1 MQKVILHIQ
10 PQLRSSTV
18 VQDFVQVDLMEE
30 DLISLTQVIQDV
42 KSIDKVFTDFSKT
55 FNLPASKT
63 NNKLFQ
69 YWYNPDIEGFDNQVM
84 SNARIELNHFAFKEG
99 KIRLES
105 VVMRN
110 GQPSLYKIIFFGSTV
125 TLNDLIGE
133 DKLQNLEWLNNF
145 DHINNTANV
154 KSGLESGLNF
164 TIGSVSYPDAIIYPL
179 LTHSQQYIADSQ
191 ANLTHGGNI
200 ALNVTNRTQRGVI
213 PEDLKPAILVKHI
226 IKAIEEKYSLTFKTG
241 EFFDSAALNNMYMWL
256 HRRKGKLALAGTW
269 VGNSDSYTCSGS
281 DCAVFTQTTS
291 IARFTLSNGII
302 RYVYTPI
309 DDTLSQVLTIDFQVT
324 PNSGFTTVPYT
335 IELLNASD
343 WSPLSKKI
351 NQTGTNT
358 VSFTFVADEFFTGE
372 IVGRV
377 TTETAFEFQAE
388 YDLDFTT
395 IVDADPTPTIN
406 NFTATFTSTASNLT
420 PQTGEVIITDQMP
433 EMKVLD
439 FLNTL
444 FKMHNLT
451 AFVDF
456 NGEIVVKTLDDFYNG
471 GDTLDL
477 TEYVKTDEHN
487 INSLKP
493 FDEIEFKY
501 TNQKTILADEFNQ
514 TNNRNF
520 GSLDFKSDLKTKNKF
535 TVKADLEHILY
546 ERLTN
551 IGLSGTPT
559 DTQYGF
565 HVDDNEEPVISK
577 PVIFY
582 GVYKTTGFFGMN
594 FVDTTRPDT
603 KNALCPA
610 GTRSSITNFWM
621 PHNYSSVGST
631 TTPPTYNLNFGS
643 EINSYDL
650 TDFGGV
656 NNSLF
661 QKYYENYITR
671 VFNKKT
677 RLFNYK
683 AILPLKIL
691 LQLTLDDKVIVGTR
705 LFTINSMTTKLQSG
719 ETEFELLNE
728 AP

>member
-1 MQKVILHIQ
+1 
-10 PQLRSSTV
+10 
-18 VQDFVQVDLMEE
+18 MEE
-30 DLISLTQVIQDV
+30 ELITLTQVIQDV
-42 KSIDKVFTDFSKT
+42 KSIDKVFTDFTKT

-63 NNKLFQ
+63 NNKLFR
-69 YWYNPDIEGFDNQVM
+69 YWYNPDIDGFDNQIM
-84 SNARIELNHFAFKEG
+84 CNARIELNHFAFKEG

-133 DKLQNLEWLNNF
+133 DKLQNLDWLNNF

-154 KSGLESGLNF
+154 KAGLESGLNF
-164 TIGSVSYPDAIIYPL
+164 TVGSVSYPDAIIYPL
-179 LTHSQQYIADSQ
+179 LTHSQQLIFDS
-191 ANLTHGGNI
+191 ANGSVNLDHGGNI
-200 ALNVTNRTQRGVI
+200 TVNTTNRTKRGVV

-241 EFFDSAALNNMYMWL
+241 EFFNSAALNNMYMWL
-256 HRRKGKLALAGTW
+256 HRNKGKLALAGTW
-269 VGNSDSYTCSGS
+269 IGNSDSYTCSGS
-281 DCAVFTQTTS
+281 NCTELTDPNNDP
-291 IARFTLSNGII
+291 RFNLGNGII
-302 RYVYTPI
+302 TFNYVNNTNS
-309 DDTLSQVLTIDFQVT
+309 TLFLEFKIDFTVT
-324 PNSGFTTVPYT
+324 PASGFTSVPYT
-335 IELLNASD
+335 IELLNASQ
-343 WSPLSKKI
+343 WSPLAKKI

-358 VSFTFVADEFFTGE
+358 VSFTFVTDEFFTGE

-377 TTETAFEFQAE
+377 TTQSAFEFQAK
-388 YDLDFTT
+388 YDLDFTIT
-395 IVDADPTPTIN
+395 IDTGLN
-406 NFTATFTSTASNLT
+406 NTTTNSTATFTSTASNLT
-420 PQTGEVIITDQMP
+420 PQTRQLIITDQMP

-493 FDEIEFKY
+493 FDEVEFKY
-501 TNQKTILADEFNQ
+501 TDQKTILADEFNQ

-520 GSLDFKSDLKTKNKF
+520 GSLDFKSDFKNKNKF
-535 TVKADLEHILY
+535 TVKADFEHILY
-546 ERLTN
+546 ERLPRLDT
-551 IGLSGTPT
+551 GALT
-559 DTQYGF
+559 DIQYGF
-565 HVDDNEEPVISK
+565 HVDDKQEPVMSK

-582 GVYKTTGFFGMN
+582 GVYKAASFGLN
-594 FVDTTRPDT
+594 FVDTTRPET

-610 GTRSSITNFWM
+610 GTRSSILNFWM

-631 TTPPTYNLNFGS
+631 TTPPTYNLDFGS

-650 TDFGGV
+650 TDFSGV

-661 QKYYENYITR
+661 QKYYENYITK

-683 AILPLKIL
+683 TILPLKIL

-719 ETEFELLNE
+719 ETELELLNE
-728 AP
+728 APE